1 MNLSNGLLP
10 AFVAASALL
19 LLPAAR
25 AESLPEADTRE
36 VRSYAL
42 TETALGR
49 YVDATR
55 KLSAIPLDCDD
66 DADPE
71 IGSLTEAA
79 ARIDAVPGA
88 KVAVQ
93 SAGLT
98 SREYVV
104 FAFSLIE
111 NAFASYALEQPGGKL
126 PPGVSMKNVEFLRAH
141 SGVIEQLAN
150 DTEIA
155 DCAGDGG
162 SGELTQSLPGERQ
175 HG

>member
-1 MNLSNGLLP
+1 MSPSNGLLH
-10 AFVAASALL
+10 ACVAAAALL

-36 VRSYAL
+36 VRSYTL
-42 TETALGR
+42 TEAALGK
-49 YVDATR
+49 YVEATR
-55 KLSAIPLDCDD
+55 KLSVIPLKCDQD
-66 DADPE
+66 DPD

-88 KVAVQ
+88 KAAVQ
-93 SAGLT
+93 STGLT
-98 SREYVV
+98 SREYVL

-126 PPGVSMKNVEFLRAH
+126 PPGVSMSNVEFLRRN

-150 DTEIA
+150 ETEVA
-155 DCAGDGG
+155 DCAGDEG
-162 SGELTQSLPGERQ
+162 SGG
-175 HG
+175 

>member
-1 MNLSNGLLP
+1 MIRSIGLLH
-10 AFVAASALL
+10 AFLAAAAL

-25 AESLPEADTRE
+25 AETLPEADTRE

-49 YVDATR
+49 YVEATR
-55 KLSAIPLDCDD
+55 KLSAIPLDCS
-66 DADPE
+66 AEEPG
-71 IGSLTEAA
+71 ISNLTEAA
-79 ARIDAVPGA
+79 ARIDAMPGGKA
-88 KVAVQ
+88 ALQ

-111 NAFASYALEQPGGKL
+111 NAYASYALEQPGGKL
-126 PPGVSMKNVEFLRAH
+126 PPGVSITNVEFLRRN

-150 DTEIA
+150 ETEVA
-155 DCAGDGG
+155 DCAANDGS
-162 SGELTQSLPGERQ
+162 SG
-175 HG
+175 

>member
-1 MNLSNGLLP
+1 MRQSNGLLR
-10 AFVAASALL
+10 AFFAALALL
-19 LLPAAR
+19 LLPVAR
-25 AESLPEADTRE
+25 ADTLPEAVTRE

-42 TETALGR
+42 TEDALGR
-49 YVDATR
+49 YVEATR
-55 KLSAIPLDCDD
+55 KLSVIPLKCDYD
-66 DADPE
+66 NPD

-88 KVAVQ
+88 KAAVK

-111 NAFASYALEQPGGKL
+111 NAFASYALEKPGGKV
-126 PPGVSMKNVEFLRAH
+126 PAGVSMSNVEFLRKN

-150 DTEIA
+150 ETEVSE
-155 DCAGDGG
+155 CDGNDG
-162 SGELTQSLPGERQ
+162 SDG
-175 HG
+175 